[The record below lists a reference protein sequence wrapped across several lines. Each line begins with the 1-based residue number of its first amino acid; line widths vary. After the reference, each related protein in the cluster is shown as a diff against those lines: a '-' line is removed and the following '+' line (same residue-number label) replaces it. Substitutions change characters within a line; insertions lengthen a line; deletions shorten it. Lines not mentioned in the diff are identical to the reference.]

1 MFFGETEEMLTA
13 YSEAE
18 ALTNKLSFSF
28 LCDILEQI
36 EDRRNSKI
44 KIDSKDA
51 FNMIFTTQLRSKLN
65 NASLFPLLR
74 LLIPERDCR

>member
-18 ALTNKLSFSF
+18 ELTNKLSFSY
-28 LCDILEQI
+28 LCAILEQI